1 LLSGKHYNQV
11 SPAIAGELSSIVGDA
26 NVIYGDAG
34 KLSRYSR
41 DQVANPKYGHPPEIV
56 VFATDADQVSLIM
69 KLANRSMIPVT
80 PRGGGSGLSGGA
92 VPLFGGI
99 ALALDRMTQVK
110 EIDTQNLVAV
120 VEPGVITK
128 ELDRQLAASG
138 LFFAGYPLSEEIC
151 TVGGNVAE
159 NAGGGRAVKYGVTSR
174 YVLGLEV
181 VLPSGEVMSLGG
193 KRYKDV
199 TGYDLIHLLTG
210 SEGTLGVF
218 TEITLRLLPRPTK
231 RAVLSAWFGDDAAAV
246 DLVPSL
252 LASPSVLP
260 SAIEFL
266 DRTCLEVTEK
276 YVGGTADVS
285 KPPLLLIEIDGNDS
299 GDLERRL
306 ASAASICTK
315 AGAEISVASTDEEQE
330 RLWKIR
336 KQVPWALKKMNPQL
350 TAEDIVVPVGRLA
363 EILSDIRSIEK
374 KYGIAIPCFGHAADG
389 NIHASPMKG
398 DQISDEQWDDV
409 LHSVLIDVYTCTS
422 RLGGTISG
430 EHGIGHKRKSYL
442 PQVMDSSQISLLKA
456 LKRSI
461 DPNLVLNPGKIFDL
475 P

>member
-1 LLSGKHYNQV
+1 MQSGKQYNPV
-11 SPAIAGELSSIVGDA
+11 TPAVADELSALVGEG
-26 NVIYGDAG
+26 NTVYGDAG
-34 KLSRYSR
+34 KLARYSR
-41 DQVANPKYGHPPEIV
+41 DQVANPKYGHSPEIV
-56 VFATDADQVSLIM
+56 VFPTYADQVSAIM
-69 KLANRSMIPVT
+69 KLANRETIPVT

-99 ALALDRMTQVK
+99 LLSLDRMTVIK
-110 EIDTQNLVAV
+110 EIDTRNLVAV

-174 YVLGLEV
+174 YVIGLEV
-181 VLPSGEVMSLGG
+181 VLPSGEKMSLGG
-193 KRYKDV
+193 RRYKDV
-199 TGYDLIHLLTG
+199 TGYDLIHLFTG
-210 SEGTLGVF
+210 SEGTLGIF
-218 TEITLRLLPRPTK
+218 TEITLRLLPRPAK
-231 RAVLSAWFGDDAAAV
+231 RAVLNAWFADDETAV

-252 LASPSVLP
+252 LASSSILP
-260 SAIEFL
+260 SAIEFV
-266 DRTCLEVTEK
+266 DSTCLEVTEEF
-276 YVGGTADVS
+276 VGGTPGTP
-285 KPPLLLIEIDGNDS
+285 KRPLLLVEIDGHDDA
-299 GDLERRL
+299 GLERRL
-306 ASAASICTK
+306 STIAALCTE
-315 AGAEISVASTDEEQE
+315 AGAEVAVASTVDEQE

-336 KQVPWALKKMNPQL
+336 KQIPWALKKMNPRI

-363 EILSDIRSIEK
+363 EILSEIRAIEK

-398 DQISDEQWDDV
+398 EQISDDQWDDV
-409 LHSVLIDVYTCTS
+409 LHSVLTDLYASTS
-422 RLGGTISG
+422 RVGGTISG
-430 EHGIGHKRKSYL
+430 EHGIGHKRKAYL
-442 PQVMDSSQISLLKA
+442 PQVMDAPQIALLKS

-461 DPNLVLNPGKIFDL
+461 DPNLILNPGKIFDL